1 MLEVLLELREPDLS
15 ELPVVEPKRPDIV
28 ERWFP
33 LEVPKTPSPVV
44 PCEPK
49 SPGVEMPA
57 DSAFRSEPT
66 PVSSV
71 AEPPIGRLFDE
82 PPCEPVLAELAT

>member
-1 MLEVLLELREPDLS
+1 MFEVLAELREPDLRDV
-15 ELPVVEPKRPDIV
+15 PVVEPKRPDAV

-33 LEVPKTPSPVV
+33 PEVPNTPSPVA

-66 PVSSV
+66 PVGEAPVSPV
-71 AEPPIGRLFDE
+71 A
-82 PPCEPVLAELAT
+82 